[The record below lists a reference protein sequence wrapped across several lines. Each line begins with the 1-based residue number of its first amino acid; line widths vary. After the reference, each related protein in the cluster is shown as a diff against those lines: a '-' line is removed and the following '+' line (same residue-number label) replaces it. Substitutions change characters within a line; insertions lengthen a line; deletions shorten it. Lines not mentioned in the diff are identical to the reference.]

1 MSPPPVTY
9 DAVLLAWHIANPR
22 AWPFVASAAIS
33 TIPTSAKTPAANQA
47 MQFTLRRHTLEN
59 TRGPA
64 AVVEDATA
72 MGARSSVVRT
82 SRPRSSGFVTVITAM
97 AATVL
102 LRPMGL
108 NTRASAQN
116 EGIGSGNV
124 VGC

>member
-1 MSPPPVTY
+1 M
-9 DAVLLAWHIANPR
+9 
-22 AWPFVASAAIS
+22 
-33 TIPTSAKTPAANQA
+33 
-47 MQFTLRRHTLEN
+47 
-59 TRGPA
+59 
-64 AVVEDATA
+64 VEDATA